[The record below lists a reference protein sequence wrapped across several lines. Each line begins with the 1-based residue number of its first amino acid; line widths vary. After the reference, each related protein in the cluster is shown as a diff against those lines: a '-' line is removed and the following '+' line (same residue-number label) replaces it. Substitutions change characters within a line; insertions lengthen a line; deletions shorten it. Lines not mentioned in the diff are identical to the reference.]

1 MKPLLTAFLIL
12 LSLVGISVIP
22 NSFNKN
28 ISVSTVDTLPP
39 YNTNYQSLG
48 SQNVMVQVRGGIKGD
63 STMIMPLY
71 ADTAAANLK
80 RTVWYGGAMIFT
92 ADNNFWIRNMAAT
105 AWLKVIGGGSG
116 GGGAVDSVTST
127 KLACLD
133 IQKYWSGGTG
143 IAYDTIA
150 LYDGILKPGLVTQTG
165 VLTFDVTQYIYR
177 LACELTKTPLDTT
190 VSVSTA
196 DDSLLRIDLIG
207 GNGLG
212 QVQVIEGTP
221 SESATPPTYDI
232 NQFIPFTQVFIS
244 SDTTYLIPIA
254 PNLDG
259 RYVKIAVPDTITAQ
273 KTVRDTLILGPY
285 PLASDNLIIKA
296 GTPINQFAYAIDTVA
311 LQQVRANF
319 WQYVIGTSGTTVPK
333 YSMLFKSPYAT
344 PLSLNAN
351 GEASFGNGLVME
363 LGGKIHGNA
372 ITYLGNSA
380 TLKHNITGAT
390 SALNANGVVLQVDN
404 STASNNGALSRSL
417 SVRGN
422 GYRRVLE
429 GYTQGVVANNDN
441 PSSKA
446 VIDFNGQDNVPNSLR
461 GEGKG
466 VIFPRMTTAQRDGIP
481 KRVATVTLTD
491 GGTTMTTAPIVS
503 VVTTGIRPVI
513 IPTLVGGVVTALTLI
528 DGGSNITANGN
539 LVFDT
544 TGTFATTIP
553 IGTYTFTTDTIP
565 NALMVFNTDSGCYQ
579 SYYKTANAW
588 VNMRE
593 GSGGGGG
600 ITQGQLDD
608 STAAIRAAL
617 AAGTTVNP
625 KFNPYASNNIFL
637 KELVGVFK
645 PTASAVANSAITW
658 AFLDT
663 TSNGVHQYVGFD
675 SVAGVGNLIRLY
687 YPPVK
692 FVVSMV
698 VTPDETLANA
708 GVICGPSVG
717 TANADVSAYRL
728 TMNAGKLTGNGSTT
742 WTASGVQ
749 LSVNSYSSGNG
760 LTSITPT
767 MIGGTILGASNEIEG
782 TQISYVGTNNY
793 HIQRKYSGLGG
804 LIGFYLVENLTNNIV
819 TGNLSTTDVVSI
831 LFARP
836 ITAAIPAQTVN
847 SVLYPSDIYGAAANY
862 WVKATFELWFRAYP
876 TSTTGSIQT
885 MWQSYKIGSNYATNY
900 RITRAPLSS
909 PGTETTIFNGYGFS
923 YTDTGATSGTQY
935 IYRMYATVSAVEA
948 LVTNEKC
955 IAP

>member
-1 MKPLLTAFLIL
+1 MKPLLTAFLVL
-12 LSLVGISVIP
+12 LSLVGVSVIP

-190 VSVSTA
+190 VSVSAA

-380 TLKHNITGAT
+380 TLKHNITGGT
-390 SALNANGVVLQVDN
+390 GALNANGVVLQVDN

-600 ITQGQLDD
+600 TDYNFANTDLIADADRYHDFDGHSLNISTGANSSSSFIQDTVKFQWEVDDPAIAGKSRVVISD
-608 STAAIRAAL
+608 STIVL
-617 AAGTTVNP
+617 T
-625 KFNPYASNNIFL
+625 S
-637 KELVGVFK
+637 
-645 PTASAVANSAITW
+645 
-658 AFLDT
+658 
-663 TSNGVHQYVGFD
+663 SNGVTSGIIRNSKDSIKLISSDNANNQDALFLSTEYAVYKHDDLGGGSDSSFIVLFPREYGFTDTLATKRYARSVGGGGSGTVT
-675 SVAGVGNLIRLY
+675 SVAR
-687 YPPVK
+687 
-692 FVVSMV
+692 
-698 VTPDETLANA
+698 T
-708 GVICGPSVG
+708 
-717 TANADVSAYRL
+717 
-728 TMNAGKLTGNGSTT
+728 
-742 WTASGVQ
+742 
-749 LSVNSYSSGNG
+749 
-760 LTSITPT
+760 
-767 MIGGTILGASNEIEG
+767 
-782 TQISYVGTNNY
+782 
-793 HIQRKYSGLGG
+793 
-804 LIGFYLVENLTNNIV
+804 
-819 TGNLSTTDVVSI
+819 
-831 LFARP
+831 
-836 ITAAIPAQTVN
+836 
-847 SVLYPSDIYGAAANY
+847 
-862 WVKATFELWFRAYP
+862 
-876 TSTTGSIQT
+876 
-885 MWQSYKIGSNYATNY
+885 
-900 RITRAPLSS
+900 
-909 PGTETTIFNGYGFS
+909 NGYGITASVANPTTTPNITIAVDSSVIYGVLRDSIASLQAQINSLYDSLAAAPSLVFDSADFTIVDDTVRLMAS
-923 YTDTGATSGTQY
+923 YTAGIDLRVSDFTITKVGNYKVISGSGTSSEE
-935 IYRMYATVSAVEA
+935 IYFPDPSLFDGQTITIWMPAGTDPAYTNSAFVPIDIAGNNISRIADAQVIIFKSMFGNWIAGA
-948 LVTNEKC
+948 LSLVLQ
-955 IAP
+955 

>member
-190 VSVSTA
+190 VSVSAA

-390 SALNANGVVLQVDN
+390 GALNANGVVLQVDN

-600 ITQGQLDD
+600 LNTNFANADLVADADRFHDFDGHSLNISTGANSSSSFIQDTVKFQWEVDD
-608 STAAIRAAL
+608 PAISGKSRVTFSD
-617 AAGTTVNP
+617 TTVVLNVA
-625 KFNPYASNNIFL
+625 NAVNGGSL
-637 KELVGVFK
+637 KVFK
-645 PTASAVANSAITW
+645 DSVNIPVKNGSTIRTIQVYKDYLGYKLEDGGGGTDSSYNVLFPEEYGFRDTLATKRYARSVGGGGGSGTVTNVSRTNGYGITASVANSTTTPNITI
-658 AFLDT
+658 AVD
-663 TSNGVHQYVGFD
+663 SSVIYGVLRDSIASLQAQINSLYDSLAAAPSLVFD
-675 SVAGVGNLIRLY
+675 SADFTIVDDTARLMASYTAGIDLSVSDFTITRVGNYKVILGSGTSSEEIYFPDPSLFDGQTITIWIPARIDPAY
-687 YPPVK
+687 INST
-692 FVVSMV
+692 FVPIDIGGNNIDRIADAQVIIFKSMFG
-698 VTPDETLANA
+698 NW
-708 GVICGPSVG
+708 VG
-717 TANADVSAYRL
+717 GA
-728 TMNAGKLTGNGSTT
+728 
-742 WTASGVQ
+742 
-749 LSVNSYSSGNG
+749 LSV
-760 LTSITPT
+760 
-767 MIGGTILGASNEIEG
+767 
-782 TQISYVGTNNY
+782 
-793 HIQRKYSGLGG
+793 
-804 LIGFYLVENLTNNIV
+804 
-819 TGNLSTTDVVSI
+819 VV
-831 LFARP
+831 
-836 ITAAIPAQTVN
+836 Q
-847 SVLYPSDIYGAAANY
+847 
-862 WVKATFELWFRAYP
+862 
-876 TSTTGSIQT
+876 
-885 MWQSYKIGSNYATNY
+885 
-900 RITRAPLSS
+900 
-909 PGTETTIFNGYGFS
+909 
-923 YTDTGATSGTQY
+923 
-935 IYRMYATVSAVEA
+935 
-948 LVTNEKC
+948 
-955 IAP
+955 